1 MLIKGIEVSVE
12 DIIEASKNEANKA
25 DFEALRGHELFKTEA
40 QYTQEGVESYLGT
53 DEGKKLLQPKLDS
66 YHTKGLNSYLEKN
79 KDKFTNK
86 EELEGI
92 IKANSEKEAEY
103 QNKIKNM
110 TIQSKMKD
118 MFLKEGIKS
127 ERVSSILKLAD
138 LSKVSLEE
146 NGNLLGASDIV
157 TGLKEEY
164 KEWFGTAP
172 KGTGNVGGGLGKP
185 PQSTGY
191 TREELSS
198 MSDEEYY
205 KATKK

>member
-1 MLIKGIEVSVE
+1 MKIGDIEITVE
-12 DIIEASKNEANKA
+12 QLTEALGQEENKA
-25 DFEALRGHELFKTEA
+25 DYEALRGNDLFKTS
-40 QYTQEGVESYLGT
+40 YTQEGLNEYFGT
-53 DEGKKLLQPKLDS
+53 DEGKQYLQPKLDS

-164 KEWFGTAP
+164 KEWFGATS
-172 KGTGNVGGGLGKP
+172 KGTGNVSQGLGKP
-185 PQSTGY
+185 PEGG
-191 TREELSS
+191 EDKEV
-198 MSDEEYY
+198 SDF
-205 KATKK
+205 KNGLNMF